1 MPRSGGEAAA
11 GKDGGRA
18 APYGATV
25 LNAID
30 APPTPT
36 TVAAMPSWRS
46 RLHPEV
52 RAGIRTMAVMLLGY
66 LPFGL
71 TLGAAIG
78 AHPDPASAWAGTLL
92 IFGGSAHLAVVQLT
106 AAGAAVPVVA
116 VAALVIQSRL
126 AVYSLSL
133 ARHWR
138 PEPVRVRVA
147 LAATL
152 VEPTWMVATDRYEA
166 PGTGEDKRRFH
177 LAAVVTLGA
186 GWLVMVTVGMAVG
199 PALTAGTGLSL
210 AVPLCLLAMLVPK
223 AGDRAA
229 RGAIVTG
236 AVAMVLSRGLP
247 AGTGILVAM
256 AAGTA
261 AGVLVDL
268 IGRPEQDRR
277 ADPVDPVEAGGAG
290 R

>member
-1 MPRSGGEAAA
+1 
-11 GKDGGRA
+11 
-18 APYGATV
+18 
-25 LNAID
+25 
-30 APPTPT
+30 
-36 TVAAMPSWRS
+36 
-46 RLHPEV
+46 
-52 RAGIRTMAVMLLGY
+52 MAVLLVGY

-71 TLGAAIG
+71 TLGAAVG

-106 AAGAAVPVVA
+106 AAGAAVPVAV

-138 PEPVRVRVA
+138 PERARVRVA

-152 VEPTWMVATDRYEA
+152 VEPTWMVATDRYER
-166 PGTGEDKRRFH
+166 PGTATDKRRHH

-186 GWLVMVTVGMAVG
+186 GWLAMVTAGMLIG
-199 PALTAGTGLSL
+199 PAITAGTGLHL
-210 AVPLCLLAMLVPK
+210 AVPLCLVAMLAPK
-223 AGDRAA
+223 AGDRASWA
-229 RGAIVTG
+229 AIVAG
-236 AVAMVLSRGLP
+236 ALAMVASQGLP

-256 AAGTA
+256 ASGIGAGCLA
-261 AGVLVDL
+261 CR
-268 IGRPEQDRR
+268 IGRRR
-277 ADPVDPVEAGGAG
+277 TAGAGAASAEAG

>member
-1 MPRSGGEAAA
+1 
-11 GKDGGRA
+11 
-18 APYGATV
+18 V
-25 LNAID
+25 LNTVD
-30 APPTPT
+30 APSTPT
-36 TVAAMPSWRS
+36 TALVLPSWRS

-52 RAGIRTMAVMLLGY
+52 RAGTRTMAVLLVGY

-78 AHPDPASAWAGTLL
+78 AHPDPVSAWAGTLL

-106 AAGAAVPVVA
+106 AAGAAVPVAVA
-116 VAALVIQSRL
+116 AALVIQSRL

-138 PEPVRVRVA
+138 PEPLRVRAV
-147 LAATL
+147 LAGTL

-166 PGTGEDKRRFH
+166 PGTSADKRRFH
-177 LAAVVTLGA
+177 LAAVLTLGA
-186 GWLVMVTVGMAVG
+186 AWLVMVTAGMAVG
-199 PALTAGTGLSL
+199 PALTSGTGLAL
-210 AVPLCLLAMLVPK
+210 AVPLCLTAMLVPK
-223 AGDRAA
+223 ARDRATGA
-229 RGAIVTG
+229 AIVVG
-236 AVAMVLSRGLP
+236 ALAMVLSRGLP

-261 AGVLVDL
+261 AGILADL
-268 IGRPEQDRR
+268 TRRPRPDRR
-277 ADPVDPVEAGGAG
+277 GDPADPADPAVPAVPAVPADAGATG